1 MWNGEA
7 LKGLCI
13 SRFMDGFLFEFFDAG
28 LLVLIERFG
37 TVLGLCSFDMAWT
50 GSGF

>member
-13 SRFMDGFLFEFFDAG
+13 SRFMDGFLFELFDAG
-28 LLVLIERFG
+28 LLVLEW
-37 TVLGLCSFDMAWT
+37 LWFDLVMALD
-50 GSGF
+50 G